1 MAQGPN
7 MGFVGQTQKVAGGGG
22 YNPSAFGR
30 GVEGAQAAF
39 REPGEFLSQLG
50 DGSKAMGAGRLG
62 LTGLG
67 VAGQAGAFDPEPVDI
82 GPREEER
89 YDPTRRLNLGMDTG
103 IGGSLRRDTGL
114 RLLAQGGRVNNYANG
129 GPAMYGMTPAAPPPK
144 YGIIDVG
151 GKFVETS
158 KNLVL
163 V

>member
-50 DGSKAMGAGRLG
+50 DGSEAMGAGRLG

-67 VAGQAGAFDPEPVDI
+67 VAGQQGHLI
-82 GPREEER
+82 
-89 YDPTRRLNLGMDTG
+89 LNLLILDQEKKKDM
-103 IGGSLRRDTGL
+103 I
-114 RLLAQGGRVNNYANG
+114 LLVDL
-129 GPAMYGMTPAAPPPK
+129 
-144 YGIIDVG
+144 I
-151 GKFVETS
+151 
-158 KNLVL
+158 
-163 V
+163 